1 LGEQAAS
8 LPELAVSIAYP
19 AIVNA
24 LAQVPA
30 SFLYALGTLRKA
42 RCRSELRLD
51 EIPAPARLAPFA
63 VALGAEVI
71 VPSSGRDR
79 TPVHGPAAMALSGSA
94 AAGSA
99 AGTSAGDDDNDGEEL
114 ATGRFI
120 LLHDPDGS
128 AVWDGEFRIVT
139 YIRAQLDAEMG
150 NDEMLG
156 SVAWTWLVEALET
169 HQAPYR
175 AAGGTATRVLSES
188 FGTLADRPAS
198 IDIELRASW
207 TPAGADVQAHLE
219 AWSDMVCT
227 FAGLPPLPDG
237 VSALPRRR
245 RS

>member
-1 LGEQAAS
+1 MAG
-8 LPELAVSIAYP
+8 SIAYP

-24 LAQVPA
+24 LAQDPA
-30 SFLYALGTLRKA
+30 EFLYALGTLRKA
-42 RCRSELRLD
+42 RCRSELHLN
-51 EIPAPARLAPFA
+51 EIPAPSRLAPFA

-71 VPSSGRDR
+71 GASSRGSQPA
-79 TPVHGPAAMALSGSA
+79 PVHGPAAVALA
-94 AAGSA
+94 RTAAGHEP
-99 AGTSAGDDDNDGEEL
+99 DDDDEL

-139 YIRAQLDAEMG
+139 YIRAQLEPEMG

-188 FGTLADRPAS
+188 FGTLSERPES

-207 TPAGADVQAHLE
+207 TPASADVQAHLE

-245 RS
+245 RN

>member
-1 LGEQAAS
+1 
-8 LPELAVSIAYP
+8 
-19 AIVNA
+19 VNA
-24 LAQVPA
+24 LAQVPPD
-30 SFLYALGTLRKA
+30 FLHALGTLRKA
-42 RCRSELRLD
+42 QCRSELRLA

-63 VALGAEVI
+63 VALGAEVMA
-71 VPSSGRDR
+71 SGPAGA
-79 TPVHGPAAMALSGSA
+79 TATVHGPAAMALAA
-94 AAGSA
+94 AAG
-99 AGTSAGDDDNDGEEL
+99 TEDDEDTEL

-139 YIRAQLDAEMG
+139 YIRAQLEPEMG

-156 SVAWTWLVEALET
+156 TVAWTWLVEALEN
-169 HQAPYR
+169 HKAPYR

-188 FGTLADRPAS
+188 FGTLADRPGS

-207 TPAGADVQAHLE
+207 TPASSDVTAHLE

-237 VSALPRRR
+237 VSALPNRRR
-245 RS
+245 N

>member
-1 LGEQAAS
+1 M
-8 LPELAVSIAYP
+8 VSNAYP

-30 SFLYALGTLRKA
+30 DFLYALGTLRKA

-71 VPSSGRDR
+71 VPSGGKDQS
-79 TPVHGPAAMALSGSA
+79 PVHGPAAMAMARSA
-94 AAGSA
+94 AAGA
-99 AGTSAGDDDNDGEEL
+99 SAGDDADDGEEL

-169 HQAPYR
+169 HNAPYR

-207 TPAGADVQAHLE
+207 TPASADVQAHLE

-227 FAGLPPLPDG
+227 FAGLPPLPEG

-245 RS
+245 RN

>member
-1 LGEQAAS
+1 M
-8 LPELAVSIAYP
+8 
-19 AIVNA
+19 VNA

-30 SFLYALGTLRKA
+30 NFLYALGTLRKA

-71 VPSSGRDR
+71 VPSSGKDR
-79 TPVHGPAAMALSGSA
+79 PPAHGSPVHGPAAMALARSA
-94 AAGSA
+94 AAGA
-99 AGTSAGDDDNDGEEL
+99 AAGDDDGDGEEL

-169 HQAPYR
+169 HHAPYR

-188 FGTLADRPAS
+188 FGTLVDRPAS

-207 TPAGADVQAHLE
+207 TPAGPDVQAHLE

-245 RS
+245 RN

>member
-1 LGEQAAS
+1 M
-8 LPELAVSIAYP
+8 
-19 AIVNA
+19 NA
-24 LAQVPA
+24 LAQVPPE
-30 SFLYALGTLRKA
+30 FLHALGTLRKA
-42 RCRSELRLD
+42 QCRNEVRLA
-51 EIPAPARLAPFA
+51 EIPAPARLAPYA
-63 VALGAEVI
+63 VALGAEVMA
-71 VPSSGRDR
+71 PGAAGGT
-79 TPVHGPAAMALSGSA
+79 TPVHGPAAMALA
-94 AAGSA
+94 AAS
-99 AGTSAGDDDNDGEEL
+99 GTDDDGETEL

-139 YIRAQLDAEMG
+139 YIRAQLEPEMG

-156 SVAWTWLVEALET
+156 TVAWTWLVEALEN
-169 HQAPYR
+169 HKAPYR

-188 FGTLADRPAS
+188 FGTLSGRPGS

-207 TPAGADVQAHLE
+207 TPASSDVTAHLE

-245 RS
+245 RN

>member
-1 LGEQAAS
+1 MREQAAS
-8 LPELAVSIAYP
+8 LPNTATSNAYP

-30 SFLYALGTLRKA
+30 NFLYALGTLRKA

-71 VPSSGRDR
+71 VPSGGKDR
-79 TPVHGPAAMALSGSA
+79 SPVHGPAAMALARSA
-94 AAGSA
+94 AAGA
-99 AGTSAGDDDNDGEEL
+99 AAGDDADDGEEL

-169 HQAPYR
+169 HNAPYR

-207 TPAGADVQAHLE
+207 TPASADVQAHLE

-245 RS
+245 RN

>member
-1 LGEQAAS
+1 M
-8 LPELAVSIAYP
+8 
-19 AIVNA
+19 NA

-30 SFLYALGTLRKA
+30 DFLHALGTLRKA

-63 VALGAEVI
+63 VALGAEVMA
-71 VPSSGRDR
+71 SSRGGA
-79 TPVHGPAAMALSGSA
+79 TAPVHGPAAMALAA
-94 AAGSA
+94 AAG
-99 AGTSAGDDDNDGEEL
+99 TEDDDDDEL

-139 YIRAQLDAEMG
+139 YIRAQLEPEMG

-156 SVAWTWLVEALET
+156 TVAWTWLVEALEN

-188 FGTLADRPAS
+188 FGTLADRPES

-207 TPAGADVQAHLE
+207 TPAVVGHPGPPGGLVRHGLHLRRP
-219 AWSDMVCT
+219 A
-227 FAGLPPLPDG
+227 A
-237 VSALPRRR
+237 AARRR
-245 RS
+245 LARCRAGAGTSAPPVPNPPAPCCR